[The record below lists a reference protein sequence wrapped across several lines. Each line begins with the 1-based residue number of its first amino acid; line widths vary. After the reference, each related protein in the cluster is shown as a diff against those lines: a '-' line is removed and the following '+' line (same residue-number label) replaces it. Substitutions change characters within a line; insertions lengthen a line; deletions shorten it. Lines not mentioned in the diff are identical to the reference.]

1 MQTKS
6 PSTTLPFFYK
16 STHFL
21 TLSLNLET
29 YSGLFFFSF
38 ALLFNILAVWCR
50 ARGIIVPL
58 PGIEPGA
65 PTFEGL
71 SPNHRMIRE
80 VPPPLLFFQVCLQA
94 KESLLP
100 F

>member
-38 ALLFNILAVWCR
+38 ALLFARVKGSLMILHWDVW
-50 ARGIIVPL
+50 G
-58 PGIEPGA
+58 
-65 PTFEGL
+65 
-71 SPNHRMIRE
+71 HRIAMCGGR
-80 VPPPLLFFQVCLQA
+80 
-94 KESLLP
+94 LLP
-100 F
+100 ASGGEAGDADRQAQQQT